1 MTFSIKDTVD
11 GAFFLGS
18 LTVICALFQ
27 TYRAN
32 LELFTIVSS
41 HYTRMVDTKSLSV
54 RDRIFIEIDRFDS
67 AIKTVL
73 DAHRKTEREHILQ
86 WRTYMSEHCPA
97 FSDMSALPNIDA
109 KNAQLKIN
117 NDERM
122 KVNTQIANIQKTVH
136 TELGNL
142 RSLIIYLKPSSY
154 ETYEKILKIVDYIRD
169 TVEPIDDLIKKE
181 IALREKVQ
189 CGLQLANLEIDYS
202 ARNMAHLTV
211 FGVDTNG

>member
-11 GAFFLGS
+11 CAFFLGS
-18 LTVICALFQ
+18 LTVICAFFQ

-41 HYTRMVDTKSLSV
+41 HYTRMVDTKSLNM
-54 RDRIFIEIDRFDS
+54 RDSIFIEIDRFDS

-86 WRTYMSEHCPA
+86 WRDHVSEYCPA
-97 FSDMSALPNIDA
+97 FSDLNTLPNIDA

-122 KVNTQIANIQKTVH
+122 KVNTQLANVQKTVH

-142 RSLIIYLKPSSY
+142 RSMIIYLRPSSY
-154 ETYEKILKIVDYIRD
+154 ETYNNILKTVDYIKD
-169 TVEPIDDLIKKE
+169 IVEPIDDLMKKE

-189 CGLQLANLEIDYS
+189 CGLQLANLEIDYT

-211 FGVDTNG
+211 FGVDTKG